1 MFYWLNDICET
12 QLFAAFSE
20 TEVLANALVFFLAGY
35 DTTSS
40 TLAWMLYE
48 LSRHEDIQER
58 ILEEIRTV
66 VGDNVGDNSAKVMHS
81 YDIVQN

>member
-1 MFYWLNDICET
+1 MLFYWLSNPCET
-12 QLFAAFSE
+12 QFAAFSE

-58 ILEEIRTV
+58 ILEEIRSA
-66 VGDNVGDNSAKVMHS
+66 VGDNVRDQYKKN
-81 YDIVQN
+81 QFC